1 MPKKI
6 LIVEDSAQDRKIMK
20 RNLNKGGYENLIFA
34 SSGEE
39 GLLKARSEKPDL
51 IILDINLPQ
60 ASGVEVHMTL
70 KNDPATKHI
79 PVLFNTNLLKSGDPY
94 EDMNKF
100 LSKSSS
106 TEDLIKAIKTMLG
119 R

>member
-1 MPKKI
+1 VTKKI
-6 LIVEDSAQDRKIMK
+6 LIVEDNVQDRKIMK
-20 RNLNKGGYENLIFA
+20 RNLNKNGYENLIFV

-39 GLLKARSEKPDL
+39 GITKARSEKPDL
-51 IILDINLPQ
+51 IILDINLPKI
-60 ASGVEVHMTL
+60 SGVEVHMTL

-79 PVLFNTNLLKSGDPY
+79 PILFNTNLLKSGDAY

-106 TEDLIKAIKTMLG
+106 SEDLVKAIKAIL
-119 R
+119 RS

>member
-1 MPKKI
+1 M
-6 LIVEDSAQDRKIMK
+6 IVEDNAQDRKIMK
-20 RNLNKGGYENLIFA
+20 RNLNKNGYDNLIFA

-39 GLLKARSEKPDL
+39 GITKAGSEKPDL

-60 ASGVEVHMTL
+60 ISGVEVHMTL

-79 PVLFNTNLLKSGDPY
+79 PVLFNTNLLKPGDAY
-94 EDMNKF
+94 EEKNRF

-106 TEDLIKAIKTMLG
+106 TEDLIKAIKTILRG
-119 R
+119 